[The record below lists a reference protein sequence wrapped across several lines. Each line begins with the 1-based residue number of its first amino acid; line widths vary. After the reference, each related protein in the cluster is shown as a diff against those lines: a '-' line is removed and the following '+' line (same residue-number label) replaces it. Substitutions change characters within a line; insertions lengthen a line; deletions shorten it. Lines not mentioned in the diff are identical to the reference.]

1 MKPFQDEYL
10 KSKSKLARKIIKKVR
25 ENNFLLDANKP
36 IKFDSKLYVYT
47 YNSLAKKESSIK
59 KECFLRILER
69 CLRVGSSSARLERVF
84 SNTMRSLDH
93 NRYHLSVRQLAN
105 EGFLRSFKV
114 ALPAILRLADLLDY
128 ESKTLEKAKKLF
140 VIEEE
145 PTPEEPSLWVED
157 DSFPEEEGEEE
168 EEEVSKSTNSD
179 HDHIN
184 YFYRSLNYHPMSFSP
199 AVNHPIF
206 ENDHVTRKHR
216 ITKNARPTVKSK

>member
-10 KSKSKLARKIIKKVR
+10 KSKSKLARRIIKKVR
-25 ENNFLLDANKP
+25 ENNFLLDAKKP

-168 EEEVSKSTNSD
+168 EEVSKSTNSD

-184 YFYRSLNYHPMSFSP
+184 YFHRSLNYHPMSLSP

-206 ENDHVTRKHR
+206 ENDHVT
-216 ITKNARPTVKSK
+216 KNARPTVKSK